1 MIDVNIKSRATAVM
15 SLPGLFSNVSD
26 LLVGVPY
33 VCKGQWQF
41 REICDLEFPSIN
53 PDFPVGWIRL
63 EIILTA
69 KGRTLR
75 FRLAT
80 VIFVARENRNI
91 LSGSGHLCPI
101 PFTGP
106 INHKNVTQWQGEG
119 GGTINSMETTT
130 MYTTTKFQC
139 VTALC
144 WVWRILII

>member
-1 MIDVNIKSRATAVM
+1 MKSRATALM
-15 SLPGLFSNVSD
+15 SLLGLFSNVSD

-63 EIILTA
+63 EIILIA

-80 VIFVARENRNI
+80 VIFVARGNRNI
-91 LSGSGHLCPI
+91 LSGHLCPI

-106 INHKNVTQWQGEG
+106 INHKNVTQWQGAGRYHQFYGDNHNVHYNCSVLGMENSNYLTAGIEG
-119 GGTINSMETTT
+119 
-130 MYTTTKFQC
+130 
-139 VTALC
+139 
-144 WVWRILII
+144 